1 MAPVALESPVSPSA
15 LSRGNSSARL
25 LGGGAESKGR
35 VILCTLVALVSVGG
49 AGYAGY
55 RVLLNEKPELVAS
68 GFEWV
73 RGLLP
78 RRREAPESGDRSE
91 IAKRRSPDDHRREA
105 VAGPSDDAPTS
116 PSHAPADGSTA
127 SARVHHSRNKSTRAA
142 ASSEFHAV
150 AARNESDAGENSS
163 NEVEESK
170 ELVSSDLDEHHPKD
184 HDHKVCRGG
193 PLNAC
198 RCLLGC
204 KVFGAHPNR
213 CENLRGDHEDARRRK
228 MISDLIAKA
237 MKEPSAACLGMYC
250 IVKCA
255 AQLECLDE
263 KVMSDCQ
270 HLRKHNPGCE
280 LRCDGHHNNA
290 SSIAEQAPQG

>member
-1 MAPVALESPVSPSA
+1 MSPSA

-25 LGGGAESKGR
+25 LGGGGESKGR
-35 VILCTLVALVSVGG
+35 IILCTMVALVSVGG

-55 RVLLNEKPELVAS
+55 RVLLKEKPDAVAS

-78 RRREAPESGDRSE
+78 R
-91 IAKRRSPDDHRREA
+91 SPDDHRRA
-105 VAGPSDDAPTS
+105 VVAGPSDDAPTS
-116 PSHAPADGSTA
+116 TSHAPARA
-127 SARVHHSRNKSTRAA
+127 HHSRKNSTRAD
-142 ASSEFHAV
+142 ASSELHA
-150 AARNESDAGENSS
+150 ADARNQSDAGENSTD
-163 NEVEESK
+163 EVEEAK
-170 ELVSSDLDEHHPKD
+170 ELASSDLEEHHPKD

-204 KVFGAHPNR
+204 KVFGAHPDR
-213 CENLRGDHEDARRRK
+213 CEDLRGDHEDERRRK
-228 MISDLIAKA
+228 MISGLIAKA

-250 IVKCA
+250 IVECA

-280 LRCDGHHNNA
+280 LRCDGHHNNV